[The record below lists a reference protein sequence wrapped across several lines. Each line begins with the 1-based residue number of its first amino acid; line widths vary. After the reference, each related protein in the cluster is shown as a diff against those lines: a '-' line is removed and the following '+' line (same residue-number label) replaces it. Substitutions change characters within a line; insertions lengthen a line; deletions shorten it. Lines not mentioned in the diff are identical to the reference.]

1 MKEKEISPMINAAIA
16 MIGKVAGVES
26 VEVVSTEMYR
36 TTDERIF
43 GALGVDIIIH
53 DELSGA
59 FKTFLAHEMCED
71 MIAYPN
77 GMFVTQEFVDAIIHP
92 RDTSKFIAE
101 PDYEFD
107 ILKNIDEDGN
117 MSLPQHT
124 GNTETRIDTLPGF
137 DDIKDD

>member
-1 MKEKEISPMINAAIA
+1 MINAAIA
-16 MIGKVAGVES
+16 MIEKVAGVES

-36 TTDERIF
+36 TKDESIF

-53 DELSGA
+53 DALSGA

-77 GMFVTQEFVDAIIHP
+77 GMFVTQEFVDFVIHP
-92 RDTSKFIAE
+92 RDTTKFIAD

-107 ILKNIDEDGN
+107 VLKNIDEDGN
-117 MSLPQHT
+117 MHLPPHT
-124 GNTETRIDTLPGF
+124 GNTENQNRYPTGSR
-137 DDIKDD
+137 